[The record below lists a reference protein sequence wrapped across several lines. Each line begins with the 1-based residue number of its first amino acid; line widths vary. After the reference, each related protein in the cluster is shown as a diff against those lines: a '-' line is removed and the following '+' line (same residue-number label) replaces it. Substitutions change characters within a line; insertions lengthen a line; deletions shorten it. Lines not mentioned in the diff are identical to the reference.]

1 MLADWDLWIRRLAS
15 RQPSSWVLSRMA
27 MAALG
32 SRALRLR
39 ERQAATRIPHEALD

>member
-1 MLADWDLWIRRLAS
+1 
-15 RQPSSWVLSRMA
+15 

-39 ERQAATRIPHEALD
+39 ERQAATRIPHDALDRAQGLIREIRGVIDEA